1 MLEFD
6 QAQQLLAQ
14 AGAPVAGTENVALEQ
29 ADGRVLATDLAATV
43 DLPPADNSAMDGY
56 AIRLADYQAGARMP
70 VQQRA
75 YAGDMPQALI
85 PGQATRLFTGSL
97 IPAGA
102 DTVVMQEDAREA
114 DGQVEI
120 TQAPTLGQW

>member
-56 AIRLADYQAGARMP
+56 AIRLADYQ
-70 VQQRA
+70 
-75 YAGDMPQALI
+75 
-85 PGQATRLFTGSL
+85 
-97 IPAGA
+97 
-102 DTVVMQEDAREA
+102 
-114 DGQVEI
+114 
-120 TQAPTLGQW
+120 

>member
-43 DLPPADNSAMDGY
+43 DLPPADNSAM
-56 AIRLADYQAGARMP
+56 
-70 VQQRA
+70 
-75 YAGDMPQALI
+75 
-85 PGQATRLFTGSL
+85 
-97 IPAGA
+97 
-102 DTVVMQEDAREA
+102 
-114 DGQVEI
+114 
-120 TQAPTLGQW
+120 